1 MKPAENRPQFDFI
14 TRVVKFCLEK
24 KVVVLLATLLVAGW
38 GIMVA
43 PFDWPWA
50 GSLRA
55 PIPMDAIPDIGENQQ
70 IVFTTWQGRSP
81 QDVEDQVT
89 YPLTAHLLGLPGV
102 RSVRSASQ
110 FGFSSIYLIFN
121 DDIDF
126 YWARSRIVEKLN
138 SLPEQTLPDGVR
150 PMLGPDATALG
161 QVFWYTLE
169 GRDEKGRITGG
180 WDLNELRTVQDWY
193 VRYALQSVEGVSEVA
208 SVGGFVQE
216 YQIDLDPDRM
226 RINGVSL
233 FEVLTAVKDANRDV
247 GARAIE
253 VNRVEYLIRGMGFV
267 RNVSDL
273 ENAVVKLRDR
283 TPVFVRTVAN
293 VTLGPAFRQG
303 VLDKGGAEAVGGVVV
318 VRHGTNPL
326 EVIERVKSKINE
338 ITPGLP
344 RRQLTDGRQSQVRII
359 PFYDR
364 TQLIGETLST
374 LQTAL
379 THEVLVTIIIVV
391 AMLAALDSAVI
402 ISVVLPLA
410 VLATFLAMKL
420 FNVQANIV
428 ALAGI
433 AIAIGT
439 MVDMG
444 IIITEAVTRHRKE
457 SGHDVRTSILAAAQ
471 DVGGAVVTAVATT
484 IVGFLPV
491 FALSGAEG
499 RLFKP
504 LALTKTF
511 ALVAALIVAVCV
523 IPPLL
528 EWIKTVKRKG
538 NGQSRQPWIWHE
550 GLIYAGSVI
559 GWVWDWRIGLIFAL
573 AGGYLLLRPR
583 LRPPMDRWLAVSGR
597 VVLLLALGAILAM
610 QWMPLGALKGLLPNA
625 LFLFLLIGGLLAGFK
640 LFHHYYIRIL
650 SWCLT
655 HKTAFMVLPA
665 AMLIAGVLVWQGT
678 PRLLGW
684 LPGELLQAAPMR
696 WLSERFPGLG
706 EEFMPPLDEGS
717 YLLMPVTMPHA
728 AIGEVMDILQKQDMA
743 IGSLPEVETVVG
755 KLGRADSAL
764 DPAPISMIETLV
776 TYRSEYLTDDQG
788 RVAKFR
794 YDPEGKDLVRNQVG
808 FALTAPDGKPYTVAG
823 RYARDERNQ
832 LIPDRRG
839 RPFRLW
845 RPALD
850 PDLNSGRSPWPGIQR
865 ADDIWAV
872 IAEAAHIPGTTGASK
887 LQPISA
893 RLVMLQSGIRA
904 NMGVKIKGPDQNA
917 IEQVGRTIEQLLR
930 EVPSIAP
937 ETVVADRNIGK
948 PYLEIHVD
956 RYAIAQYGINLA
968 QVLDVIEYAIGGRR
982 VTTSVEGRERYPI
995 RLRYMRELRD
1005 NLETIGQILVP
1016 APDGT
1021 QLPLSQLARV
1031 HYVTGPQVVKGE
1043 DGFLVGYVLFDKAPG
1058 QAEVQVVEQARAYLE
1073 EMAAIGRLD
1082 LPAGV
1087 SFSFTGTYENQVRS
1101 AQRLAIILP
1110 LALLVI
1116 FVILYL
1122 QFNRISTSAMV
1133 FSGIAVAWSGG
1144 FILLW
1149 LYNQPWFLDF
1159 QVFDVS
1165 LRQAFNIGPVNL
1177 SVAVWVGFLALFG
1190 IASDDGVVMAT
1201 RLKRAIEKQS
1211 RLSGVAQIRRVII
1224 HASEQRVKP
1233 CLTTTATTVIALLP
1247 ILSATGRGADLMVPM
1262 AIPCVGGM
1270 MVEVVTMLVVPVLF
1284 AATEERR
1291 SHSSDG
1297 PAEAI

>member
-1 MKPAENRPQFDFI
+1 MDPNDNTRRYHLI
-14 TRVVKFCLEK
+14 TRVVRFCLERK
-24 KVVVLLATLLVAGW
+24 IIVLLSALLVVGW
-38 GIMVA
+38 GVMVA
-43 PFDWPWA
+43 PFDWHWA

-70 IVFTTWQGRSP
+70 IVFTVWQGRSP
-81 QDVEDQVT
+81 QDVEDQIT
-89 YPLTAHLLGLPGV
+89 YPLTANLLGLPGV

-110 FGFSSIYLIFN
+110 FGISSIYLIFN

-126 YWARSRIVEKLN
+126 YWARSRIVEKLD

-150 PMLGPDATALG
+150 PMLGPDATSLG

-169 GRDEKGRITGG
+169 GRDERGRVTGG

-226 RINGVSL
+226 RINDVSL

-247 GARAIE
+247 GARTIE

-267 RNVSDL
+267 RSVSDL
-273 ENAVVKLRDR
+273 ESAVIKLRNG

-293 VTLGPAFRQG
+293 VSLGPAFRQG
-303 VLDKGGAEAVGGVVV
+303 VLDKGGAETVGGVVV
-318 VRHGTNPL
+318 VRHGVNPL
-326 EVIERVKSKINE
+326 EVIKRVKTKIAE
-338 ITPGLP
+338 IAPGMP
-344 RRQLTDGRQSQVRII
+344 RRQLDDGRESQVRIV

-364 TQLIGETLST
+364 TRLIGESLNT
-374 LQTAL
+374 LQDAL
-379 THEVLVTIIIVV
+379 TNEVLITVIVVV
-391 AMLAALDSAVI
+391 AMLAALGDAVI
-402 ISVVLPLA
+402 ISFVLPLA
-410 VLATFLAMKL
+410 VLATFVTMKL
-420 FNVQANIV
+420 LDVQANIV

-444 IIITEAVTRHRKE
+444 IIVTEAVARHRRT
-457 SGHDVRTSILAAAQ
+457 SGGGMRSSILAAVQ
-471 DVGGAVVTAVATT
+471 EVGGAVVTAVATT

-504 LALTKTF
+504 LAITKTF
-511 ALVAALIVAVCV
+511 ALAAALITALCV

-528 EWIKTVKRKG
+528 EWAKRAGGPTK
-538 NGQSRQPWIWHE
+538 RRRWIWYE
-550 GLIYAGSVI
+550 SLIYAGAVV
-559 GWVWDWRIGLIFAL
+559 GWAWDWRIGLA
-573 AGGYLLLRPR
+573 AGLTGAYLLLKPR
-583 LRPPMDRWLAVSGR
+583 LPADWQRHLVVGGR
-597 VVLLLALGAILAM
+597 AALLVMLGILLALK
-610 QWMPLGALKGLLPNA
+610 WMPLGRLKGPLPNVV
-625 LFLFLLIGGLLAGFK
+625 FLFLLVGGILAAFK
-640 LFHHYYIRIL
+640 LFHRYYVPVL
-650 SWCLT
+650 DWCLR
-655 HKTAFMVLPA
+655 HKAAFLSLPI
-665 AMLIAGVLVWQGT
+665 AMLLAGLLVWQGT
-678 PRLLGW
+678 PALLAW
-684 LPGELLQAAPMR
+684 LPAGAMTSAPLR
-696 WLSERFPGLG
+696 WMNDRFPGLG

-728 AIGEVMDILQKQDMA
+728 AIGEVIDILQKQDMA
-743 IGSLPEVETVVG
+743 ISTLPEVETVVG

-764 DPAPISMIETLV
+764 DPAPVSMIETLV
-776 TYRSEYLTDDQG
+776 TYRSEYLTDDSG
-788 RVAKFR
+788 RIETFR
-794 YDPEGKDLVRNQVG
+794 YDPDGRDLVRNPLG
-808 FALTAPDGKPYTVAG
+808 LALTAPDGQPYRTAG
-823 RYARDERNQ
+823 RYVRDDRNR
-832 LIPDRRG
+832 LVPDPGG

-850 PDLNSGRSPWPGIQR
+850 PALNPGREAWPGIR
-865 ADDIWAV
+865 KPDDIWAA
-872 IAEAAHIPGTTGASK
+872 IAAAAHIPGTTGASK

-893 RLVMLQSGIRA
+893 RLVMLQSGIRG
-904 NMGVKIKGPDQNA
+904 NMAVKIKGPDLDS
-917 IEQVGRTIEQLLR
+917 IERLARDMEQLLK
-930 EVPSIAP
+930 EVPAIDP
-937 ETVVADRNIGK
+937 KTVVADRIMGK

-956 RYAIAQYGINLA
+956 RFAIAQYGINLA

-1005 NLETIGQILVP
+1005 DLENIGRILVP

-1021 QLPLSQLARV
+1021 QLPLTQLARIR
-1031 HYVTGPQVVKGE
+1031 YVSGPQVVKGE

-1058 QAEVQVVEQARAYLE
+1058 QAEVQVVEQARSYLGD
-1073 EMAAIGRLD
+1073 MMDIGRLT
-1082 LPAGV
+1082 LPAGT
-1087 SFSFTGTYENQVRS
+1087 SFGFTGAYENQVRS
-1101 AQRLAIILP
+1101 AQRLAVILP
-1110 LALLVI
+1110 LALFVI

-1122 QFNRISTSAMV
+1122 QFNRITVSAMV

-1144 FILLW
+1144 FLLLW

-1159 QVFDVS
+1159 QAFGTS
-1165 LRQAFNIGPVNL
+1165 MRQVFNITPVNL

-1201 RLKRAIEKQS
+1201 RLKRAVERQPDLSDVARLRRTILRAS
-1211 RLSGVAQIRRVII
+1211 RK
-1224 HASEQRVKP
+1224 RVKP

-1270 MVEVVTMLVVPVLF
+1270 LVEVVTMLVVPVLF
-1284 AATEERR
+1284 AADQERR
-1291 SHSSDG
+1291 LRVDG
-1297 PAEAI
+1297 A